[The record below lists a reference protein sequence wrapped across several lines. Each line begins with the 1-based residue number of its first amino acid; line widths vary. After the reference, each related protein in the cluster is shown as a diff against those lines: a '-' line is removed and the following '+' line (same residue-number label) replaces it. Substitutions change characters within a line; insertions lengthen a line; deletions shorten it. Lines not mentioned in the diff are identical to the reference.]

1 MEEVLIILSIII
13 LVIVAGIKSF
23 IDKKTNLLNQKLDF
37 LYKEVTDLKELLTKA
52 PSATISPEDTQQDA
66 ETAFPDQL
74 TTPSSEM
81 SDESTTGDQPEIDLE
96 NSAVEPEEEEAIYQ
110 AAYTYTRPA
119 EEELHQETGT
129 DPMDAVKA
137 EIKEPRPSFWQRN
150 PDLEKFI
157 GENLFNKIGIAILV
171 IGMGFF
177 LKYAIDKE
185 WINEIGRAFIGL
197 LCGAALI
204 GLAHRLRNTFAAFSS
219 VLIGGG
225 IAILYYTITIC
236 FQEYHL
242 INQSV
247 AFILLIFITAFT
259 VLLSIRYD
267 RKELAILAILGGF
280 SSPLMISTGSG
291 NYIVLFTYIL
301 LLNIGMLV
309 LAYFKKWNLVTI
321 VSFVATVIL
330 FGAWLADSVIGKL
343 SAPYGGAL
351 VFATLFYFV
360 FLAMTIVNNLKSRTK
375 FNATEIS
382 LLLGNTFLYLGAGLL
397 ILSYIHQGQFRGLF
411 VALLGVLNFIFAY
424 SLFKNGR
431 VDRTLVYLFIGL
443 VLTFVSLIAPIQL
456 KGHYIT
462 LFWASEAVL
471 LLWLS
476 EKSGLTMLRK
486 TAFFV
491 LGLMLISLV
500 MDWQLYYQAGYN
512 LEHRFPV
519 LNRAFITSA
528 FATIAIALFY
538 YRYSKQMQVIST
550 ADAQKPNDWGITV
563 QQLQLPFQLLV
574 LAVLYVG
581 ILLELNNQVIY
592 YAPQVLVMANGI
604 YHYVLLTYLLFR
616 VKNQSKLIHQI
627 LSAIAVLL
635 LLCYPLWYNH
645 EVIAVRMQYVLN
657 EMGIGYFLLHY
668 VLILTYLAC
677 LLGVKKQLTSL
688 NFKQVKDFFAWG
700 ACLLLVYLAS
710 AELDH
715 FMVLA
720 KYRELKDLWVILY
733 ESHGVG
739 YAILWGVSSFLLMYF
754 GMRWKSRTIR
764 IISLSLF
771 GVTLLKLFLF
781 DLRGLSEGG
790 KIAAFLS
797 LGVLLLIISFMY
809 QRLKLLLL
817 KDEPAQQQLN
827 PDAANSTNQ
836 EEKQDE

>member
-37 LYKEVTDLKELLTKA
+37 LYKEIKDLKESLTEGQTKTVSKDLIGSEEPA
-52 PSATISPEDTQQDA
+52 SMPDETTAITSDTI
-66 ETAFPDQL
+66 
-74 TTPSSEM
+74 
-81 SDESTTGDQPEIDLE
+81 DESPIEDRVEINTE
-96 NSAVEPEEEEAIYQ
+96 HSAVEQEAEETIYQ
-110 AAYTYTRPA
+110 ETYTYTRPT
-119 EEELHQETGT
+119 EDELQETVSST
-129 DPMDAVKA
+129 PIPESK
-137 EIKEPRPSFWQRN
+137 ITKEPRPTFWQRN

-185 WINEIGRAFIGL
+185 WVNEIGRAFIGL

-225 IAILYYTITIC
+225 IAILYYTITIS

-242 INQSV
+242 INQTV

-267 RKELAILAILGGF
+267 RKELAVLAILGGF

-309 LAYFKKWNLVTI
+309 LAYFKKWNVVTI
-321 VSFVATVIL
+321 VSFVATVSL
-330 FGAWLADSVIGKL
+330 FGAWLANSVIGKL
-343 SAPYGGAL
+343 SAPYSGAL
-351 VFATLFYFV
+351 VFATLFYLV
-360 FLAMTIVNNLKSRTK
+360 FLAMTIVNNLKARTK
-375 FNATEIS
+375 FNAIEIS

-397 ILSYIHQGQFRGLF
+397 LLNNIHQGQFRGLF
-411 VALLGVLNFIFAY
+411 VALLGVINFVFAY

-443 VLTFVSLIAPIQL
+443 VLTFVSLVAPIQL
-456 KGHYIT
+456 KGNYIT

-491 LGLMLISLV
+491 LGLMLISLA
-500 MDWQLYYQAGYN
+500 MDWQLYYQVGYN

-519 LNRAFITSA
+519 FNRAFITSA
-528 FATIAIALFY
+528 FAAIAIAVFY
-538 YRYSKQMQVIST
+538 YRYSKQMQVI
-550 ADAQKPNDWGITV
+550 DAFDVQKPNDWGITP
-563 QQLQLPFQLLV
+563 QQLQLPFQLLI

-581 ILLELNNQVIY
+581 ILLELNNQVTY
-592 YAPQVLVMANGI
+592 YAPQVFVMANGI
-604 YHYVLLTYLLFR
+604 YHYLLFIYLLFR
-616 VKNQSKLIHQI
+616 VKKQSKLMHQI
-627 LSAIAVLL
+627 LAAIAMLL

-657 EMGIGYFLLHY
+657 EIGIGYFLLHY
-668 VLILTYLAC
+668 VLILTFLAC
-677 LLGVKKQLTSL
+677 LLGIKKQLVL
-688 NFKQVKDFFAWG
+688 LDFKQGKDFFTWST
-700 ACLLLVYLAS
+700 CFLLVYLAS

-715 FMVLA
+715 FLVLA
-720 KYRELKDLWVILY
+720 QYRNINDLWVILY

-771 GVTLLKLFLF
+771 GITLLKLFLF

-809 QRLKLLLL
+809 QRLKVLLLRDEPTPPRASNAKDGEPTNEK
-817 KDEPAQQQLN
+817 KDEDN
-827 PDAANSTNQ
+827 
-836 EEKQDE
+836 